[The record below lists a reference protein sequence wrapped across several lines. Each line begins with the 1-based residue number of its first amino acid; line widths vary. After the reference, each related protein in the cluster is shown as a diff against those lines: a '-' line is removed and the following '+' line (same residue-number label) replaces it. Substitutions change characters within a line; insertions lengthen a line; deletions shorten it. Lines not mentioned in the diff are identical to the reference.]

1 MAKRKEDISETLLN
15 LDEISGSVT
24 SIYEKYKNII
34 FGVGGG
40 LLVLF
45 LGYYAYKNFF
55 VAPKQAEAIKQ
66 IARAEQLFAK
76 DSFDLALNNPGGG
89 YPGFKEIASKY
100 SGTNTG
106 NLANYYAGVCLVQ
119 TGKAAEAIPYL
130 EKFSP
135 EGNTLPLMKSA
146 LLGDAYAD
154 QNNFEKAMSYYQ
166 KSASDSKNE
175 AVTPFV
181 LMKIGLLAEKM
192 GKPKD
197 AAVAYQRIKDEFSS
211 TSFGRNVDKYLA
223 RVNH

>member
-15 LDEISGSVT
+15 LDEISGSV
-24 SIYEKYKNII
+24 SSVYEKYKNII
-34 FGVGGG
+34 LGVGGG

-45 LGYYAYKNFF
+45 VGYYGYKTFI

-89 YPGFKEIASKY
+89 YPGFKDIAAKY

-130 EKFSP
+130 EKFDP
-135 EGNTLPLMKSA
+135 AGNTLPLMKSA

-166 KSASDSKNE
+166 KSANGSKNE

-192 GKPKD
+192 GKPQD

-223 RVNH
+223 RVSK

>member
-24 SIYEKYKNII
+24 SVYEKYKNII
-34 FGVGGG
+34 LGVGGG

-45 LGYYAYKNFF
+45 LGYYGYKNFI

>member
-34 FGVGGG
+34 LGVGGG

-89 YPGFKEIASKY
+89 YPGFKDIASKY

-166 KSASDSKNE
+166 KSANEAKNE

-211 TSFGRNVDKYLA
+211 TSFGRNVDKYLE
-223 RVNH
+223 RVK